1 VISVRADVLV
11 AHQPA
16 YLPWPGYFSR
26 LLDVGQLVLLDHVQY
41 SAGGWQNRNYV
52 RGRCGE
58 RLRLTVPV
66 SARGRP
72 PISLIQIADQ
82 GFGARHWRTLRE
94 NYASAPYWPQWEPA
108 LRAVYTRPWTRL
120 AELNEELIRVLL
132 AGFGL
137 PVTVLR
143 SSSVRPGGAKTAM
156 LANLACRTGATVLR
170 TGEGAAR
177 YLDAGLLAGRGIRI
191 EVAGY
196 RYPDRSAAPGGPV
209 AALDLLLRHG
219 PNARQMLADG
229 AVTRT
234 WEQPADPAPGALKPG
249 QRP

>member
-1 VISVRADVLV
+1 MITVRADVLV

-26 LLDVGQLVLLDHVQY
+26 LLDVGQFVLLDHVQY
-41 SAGGWQNRNYV
+41 SAGGWQNRNFV
-52 RGRCGE
+52 RGRRGE

-72 PISLIQIADQ
+72 PISRIQVADQ
-82 GFGARHWRTLRE
+82 GFRARHWRTLRE
-94 NYASAPYWPQWEPA
+94 NYANAPYWPQWEPA
-108 LRAVYTRPWTRL
+108 LRAVYGRPWTWL
-120 AELNEELIRVLL
+120 ADLNEELIRVLL

-143 SSSVRPGGAKTAM
+143 SSSAEPTGAKTGM
-156 LANLACRTGATVLR
+156 LADLACRTGATVLR
-170 TGEGAAR
+170 VGEGAAG
-177 YLDAGLLAGRGIRI
+177 YLDAALLVSRGIRI
-191 EVAGY
+191 EVTSY
-196 RYPDRSAAPGGPV
+196 RYPDRSAAQGGPV

-219 PNARQMLADG
+219 PRARQMLADG

-234 WEQPADPAPGALKPG
+234 WEQAAASGPGASKPG
-249 QRP
+249 QHP